1 MEITR
6 RLTDTVQAGPVSMGG
21 RHPIVVQ
28 SMTNTRT
35 EDAAATLAQIR
46 RLAECGCEIARVA
59 VPHLEAANSLAAI
72 VKGSP
77 IPVVADIHFDHRLAL
92 AALEAGVH
100 KLRINPGNIGSAA
113 RVAEVVNAARQRG
126 VPIRIGVNA
135 GSLGRELLRKYGHP
149 TPEALVE
156 SALSHVRILQDLDF
170 HAIVISLKASDI
182 PLTVAAYRQLA
193 EQVPYPLHLG
203 ITEAGTAY
211 AGTVTSAIG
220 IGALLLDGIGATIRV
235 SLTAPPEE
243 EVRAGFA
250 ILKALGLRRRG
261 PRFISCPSC
270 GRTAVDLIGL
280 ANDIETALGGLPDPV
295 VIAVMGCEVNGPG
308 EAAEADIGLAC
319 GQKASLLFQKG
330 KVVKKLANANLA
342 EAFVAEVHAFLA
354 ARRLE
359 ESRP

>member
-1 MEITR
+1 MQITR
-6 RLTDTVQAGPVSMGG
+6 RPAGTVMVGPVSLGG
-21 RHPIVVQ
+21 GHPVVVQ
-28 SMTNTRT
+28 SMTNTKT

-46 RLAECGCEIARVA
+46 RLAACGGELARVA
-59 VPHLEAANSLAAI
+59 APTPEAAAALAGSVA
-72 VKGSP
+72 GSP

-100 KLRINPGNIGSAA
+100 KLRLNPGNIGSAT
-113 RVAEVVNAARQRG
+113 RVAEVVRAARERG
-126 VPIRIGVNA
+126 VPIRIGVNS

-156 SALSHVRILQDLDF
+156 SALRHIRILQELDF
-170 HAIVISLKASDI
+170 HAIVVSLKSSDI

-203 ITEAGTAY
+203 ITEAGTTY
-211 AGTVTSAIG
+211 TGTIASAVG
-220 IGALLLDGIGATIRV
+220 IGALLLDGLGDTLRV

-243 EVRAGFA
+243 EIRAGFE
-250 ILKALGLRRRG
+250 ILKVLGLRLRG

-270 GRTAVDLIGL
+270 GRTSVDLIRIAGEV
-280 ANDIETALGGLPDPV
+280 ETALRDLAEPL

-319 GQKASLLFQKG
+319 GQQASLVFQKG
-330 KVVKKLANANLA
+330 KVVKKLANTDLA
-342 EAFVAEVHAFLA
+342 AEFVAEVRAFLA
-354 ARRLE
+354 ARRTGE
-359 ESRP
+359 EMS